1 MSVSSSSGSS
11 VGTSRGAAHHQE
23 LSFAPGAWSI
33 SYTPS
38 LRLGISSV
46 SVIISQSVATRN
58 SSRLSL
64 AVDSQKM
71 LERPASR
78 RA

>member
-11 VGTSRGAAHHQE
+11 VGTSRGAAHRE

-46 SVIISQSVATRN
+46 SVIISQSVATIH
-58 SSRLSL
+58 SSSL

>member
-1 MSVSSSSGSS
+1 MPVSSSSGSS
-11 VGTSRGAAHHQE
+11 VGTSRGAAHRE

-33 SYTPS
+33 SSTPS

-58 SSRLSL
+58 RNSSSL

-71 LERPASR
+71 LERPASPR